1 MEAYRRAKQSK
12 RAGASSH
19 DNDICT
25 LVPMRP
31 SSSSLPAGD
40 RSPDSSPPRPPVK
53 KRKRPSAAAAAA
65 AKETPPAAQPPLSLA
80 KESSIQNLFSAQA
93 SAGASQ
99 STKIDSS
106 PNRKKPKTQPS
117 QMQTEMY
124 SFSTKLAGGNPQ
136 PTNTGRRVSGKLNKG
151 FQPKTGSTKLVVKTL
166 KPQPAWDANKYFE
179 ETWAQLDQALNV
191 IFTQAPVNFSMEE
204 LYRGVENLCRQKKAE
219 DIYARLSSRCKQHVR
234 GIMKTSLLSKQ
245 KQSNVQVL
253 DDVLNAWTTWNQQM
267 HTIRCIFYYMD
278 RSYLLQTSRGSLQ
291 DVTIRIFRDNIFED
305 PTLKP
310 GIIDGA
316 CDLISVDRSEKDL
329 DRGRLKQA
337 ISMFHDLATYTTSF
351 EPRMLAFSQQYVV
364 QWADEKSAEKS
375 LPAYVNDAANFM
387 TKEIERCELFGLDQ
401 STRRDLLALLEEH
414 IIENKVDYLTNQDNV
429 ADLLDDYAT
438 KDLEQ
443 LHALLQ
449 RRRLGSKIR
458 PAFER
463 WVDDTGTQIVFDDKN
478 DTQMVTRLLSLKTRL
493 DNIWRT
499 SFHRSEELGHA
510 LRESFETFINKT
522 KKSAA
527 THGTD
532 NSKTGEMIAKY
543 VDQLLRGGAKAIPTD
558 LTLHARDNAG
568 KEDYDENEAMDE
580 DSEVNAQLDQV
591 LDLFRFVHGKAVFE
605 AFYKKDLARRLLM
618 GRSASADAER
628 SMLARLKTECGAEF
642 THNLEQMFKDVELA
656 REEMSSY
663 KSRMEER
670 DERPKIDL
678 NVNVLSAAAW
688 PTYPVVPVMI
698 PADIQQAIDEYER
711 HYKSKHSGRKLDWK
725 HSLAHCQMKAKFAKG
740 TKELVVSSF
749 QAIILLL
756 FNNVEPSEHL
766 TYDFIKTE
774 SGLPEA
780 EVNRTLQSLACAKL
794 RPLQKHPKGREISPT
809 DTFTVDPTFWH
820 DKYRVKINQVQLKE
834 TKEENKETHERVA
847 EDRNF
852 ECQAAVVRVMK
863 ARKTIGHSELIAEVI
878 KATRSR
884 GVLDVKDI
892 KKNIDRLIEKDYM
905 EREEGNMYSYI
916 A

>member
-1 MEAYRRAKQSK
+1 M
-12 RAGASSH
+12 
-19 DNDICT
+19 
-25 LVPMRP
+25 PP
-31 SSSSLPAGD
+31 SISSLPAGD
-40 RSPDSSPPRPPVK
+40 RSPSSSPPHPPAR
-53 KRKRPSAAAAAA
+53 KRKRPSAATTAAATPSA
-65 AKETPPAAQPPLSLA
+65 SSQPPASLGRQQ
-80 KESSIQNLFSAQA
+80 SIQNLFADQA
-93 SAGASQ
+93 SAAASP
-99 STKIDSS
+99 STAIDSS
-106 PNRKKPKTQPS
+106 PNRKKVKNQPFN
-117 QMQTEMY
+117 MQSDMY
-124 SFSTKLAGGNPQ
+124 SFSSKVIGGNLPAATSTTRRT
-136 PTNTGRRVSGKLNKG
+136 PGRLNKG
-151 FQPKTGSTKLVVKTL
+151 FTPKAGTTKLVVKTL
-166 KPQPAWDANKYFE
+166 KPQPAWDGIKYFE
-179 ETWAQLDQALNV
+179 DTWAQLDRALNV
-191 IFTQAPVNFSMEE
+191 IFTQAPVDFSMEE
-204 LYRGVENLCRQKKAE
+204 LYRGVENLCRQKRAE
-219 DIYARLSSRCKQHVR
+219 EIYVKLSSKCKAHVR
-234 GIMKTSLLSKQ
+234 GPVKTSLLSKQ
-245 KQSNVQVL
+245 RQSNVQVL
-253 DDVLNAWTTWNQQM
+253 DDVLGAWTAWSKQM
-267 HTIRCIFYYMD
+267 TVIRCIFYYMD

-291 DVTIRIFRDNIFED
+291 DVTIKIFRDNIFED
-305 PTLKP
+305 PNLKLA
-310 GIIDGA
+310 IIDGA
-316 CDLISVDRSEKDL
+316 CDLISAHRAGQELEPSHL
-329 DRGRLKQA
+329 SQA
-337 ISMFHDLATYTTSF
+337 ITMFHDLATYSTSF
-351 EPRMLAFSQQYVV
+351 EPRMLASAQRYVV
-364 QWADEKSAEKS
+364 EWANEKSAEKP
-375 LPAYVNDAANFM
+375 LPEYVNEAITFM

-414 IIENKVDYLTNQDNV
+414 IIKEKVDYLTNQDSV
-429 ADLLDDYAT
+429 ADLLDDYAV

-443 LHALLQ
+443 LHSLLQ
-449 RRRLGSKIR
+449 RRRLGSKIK
-458 PAFER
+458 PAFAR
-463 WVDDTGTQIVFDDKN
+463 WVEDTGSQIVFDDKN
-478 DTQMVTRLLSLKTRL
+478 DTQMVVRLLSLKTRL
-493 DNIWRT
+493 DHIWRT

-522 KKSAA
+522 KKAAA

-532 NSKTGEMIAKY
+532 NSRTGEMIAKY
-543 VDQLLRGGAKAIPTD
+543 VDQLLRGGAKVIPTD
-558 LTLHARDNAG
+558 LTLHARDNVG
-568 KEDYDENEAMDE
+568 KEEFDDNEAMDE

-670 DERPKIDL
+670 EERPKVDL

-688 PTYPVVPVMI
+688 PTYPDVPVVI
-698 PADIQQAIDEYER
+698 PADIKTAIDEYER

-756 FNNVEPSEHL
+756 FNGIDASTHL
-766 TYDFIKTE
+766 TYDFIKSE

-794 RPLQKHPKGREISPT
+794 RPLAKHPKGREISPT
-809 DTFTVDPTFWH
+809 DTFTVDPSFWH

-834 TKEENKETHERVA
+834 TKQENKETHERVA
-847 EDRNF
+847 ADRNF

-863 ARKTIGHSELIAEVI
+863 SRKTIGHSELIAEVI
-878 KATRSR
+878 TATRSR

>member
-1 MEAYRRAKQSK
+1 
-12 RAGASSH
+12 
-19 DNDICT
+19 
-25 LVPMRP
+25 MRP
-31 SSSSLPAGD
+31 SNSSLPVGE
-40 RSPDSSPPRPPVK
+40 RSPDSSPPHPPPK
-53 KRKRPSAAAAAA
+53 KRKRPSAASA
-65 AKETPPAAQPPLSLA
+65 ETASAPQPPPPPSLA
-80 KESSIQNLFSAQA
+80 RKSSIQNLFSAQA

-99 STKIDSS
+99 STSLDSS
-106 PNRKKPKTQPS
+106 PNRKKPKTQPV
-117 QMQTEMY
+117 QMQSEMY
-124 SFSTKLAGGNPQ
+124 SFSTKLATASPQ
-136 PTNTGRRVSGKLNKG
+136 SINTNRRLSGKLNKG
-151 FQPKTGSTKLVVKTL
+151 FTPKNGSTKLVVKTL
-166 KPQPAWDANKYFE
+166 KPQPAWDANKYFD

-204 LYRGVENLCRQKKAE
+204 LYRGVENLCRQKRADE
-219 DIYARLSSRCKQHVR
+219 VYARLSNRCKQYVR
-234 GIMKTSLLSKQ
+234 GTMKTSLLSKQ
-245 KQSNVQVL
+245 RQSNVQVL

-291 DVTIRIFRDNIFED
+291 DVTIKIFRDNIFED
-305 PTLKP
+305 ATLKP

-316 CDLISVDRSEKDL
+316 CDLISADRDGKDL
-329 DRGRLKQA
+329 ERSRLRQA
-337 ISMFHDLATYTTSF
+337 ISMFHDLTTYSTSF
-351 EPRMLAFSQQYVV
+351 EPRMLAFAQQYVV
-364 QWADEKSAEKS
+364 RWADEKSAEQP
-375 LPAYVNDAANFM
+375 LPEYVNNAVNFM
-387 TKEIERCELFGLDQ
+387 TKEIDRCEFFGLDQ

-414 IIENKVDYLTNQDNV
+414 IIENKVDYLTNQDSV
-429 ADLLDDYAT
+429 ADLLDDYAV

-443 LHALLQ
+443 LHSLLQ

-463 WVDDTGTQIVFDDKN
+463 WIDDTGTQIVFDDKN
-478 DTQMVTRLLSLKTRL
+478 DAQMVVRLLSLKTRL

-499 SFHRSEELGHA
+499 SFHRDEELGHA

-568 KEDYDENEAMDE
+568 KEEYDDNEAMDE

-591 LDLFRFVHGKAVFE
+591 LDLFRFVHGKA
-605 AFYKKDLARRLLM
+605 
-618 GRSASADAER
+618 
-628 SMLARLKTECGAEF
+628 
-642 THNLEQMFKDVELA
+642 QMFKDVELA

-670 DERPKIDL
+670 EERPKIDL

-688 PTYPVVPVMI
+688 PTYPAVPVII
-698 PADIQQAIDEYER
+698 PADIQAAIDEYER

-725 HSLAHCQMKAKFAKG
+725 HSLAHCQMKAKFSKG

-766 TYDFIKTE
+766 TYDFIKSE

-809 DTFTVDPTFWH
+809 DTFTVDPSFWH

-905 EREEGNMYSYI
+905 EREEGNTYSYI